1 MNSAAMITWIS
12 ILTVGVILLGW
23 IGSAIEDKQ
32 HRKATNHSH
41 HA

>member
-1 MNSAAMITWIS
+1 MNATMVITWTS
-12 ILTVGVILLGW
+12 ILTVGMILLGW

-32 HRKATNHSH
+32 HRKATNHTH

>member
-1 MNSAAMITWIS
+1 MITWIS

-32 HRKATNHSH
+32 HRKAIDHTH